1 MVNVEVKNRIL
12 NKLEKSNVIIIAHDR
27 GKERDELVEEII
39 SDVIGK
45 AKQNGKPNANFYEIN
60 ARKIAVPL
68 SSILENEDIVAYY
81 ISDLDYRI
89 LNQDVYIINAIYEKT
104 RNKKL
109 IITYNNM
116 YLSGLIEMF
125 TLFNVFNK
133 KFFALTRTANKVV
146 EIFSASDRELIA
158 NKNYKILECANKG
171 IIDFSSYKNID
182 INNLPEEEFH
192 IYKDIYTIVDR
203 VKEKI
208 ISNSNKDEGIVKHDI
223 DWSVSFNN
231 REVKYPITQLKN
243 TYNVEISKNN
253 YFSLDEADHKYLYCI
268 SLNYP
273 KLENYIEHFNE
284 KYDKIYYYMLTNDSI
299 PKGVKDKL
307 TVSYDERNYDS
318 ILSFIDIYEEKDLS
332 TIKFLMNKY
341 IDNYKKLN

>member
-1 MVNVEVKNRIL
+1 MVNVEIKNRIL
-12 NKLEKSNVIIIAHDR
+12 NKLNKSNVIIIAHDR
-27 GKERDELVEEII
+27 GKERDELVEEVISDII
-39 SDVIGK
+39 SNEK
-45 AKQNGKPNANFYEIN
+45 RNGKTNAKFYEIS
-60 ARKIAVPL
+60 ARKIAVPY
-68 SSILENEDIVAYY
+68 SAILDNEDIVAYY

-89 LNQDVYIINAIYEKT
+89 LNKDVYTINAIYEKT

-133 KFFALTRTANKVV
+133 KFFALTRTENKVV
-146 EIFSASDRELIA
+146 EIFSASDRELLA

-171 IIDFSSYKNID
+171 IIDFDSYKNID
-182 INNLPEEEFH
+182 INKHPEEEFR

-203 VKEKI
+203 IKDKI
-208 ISNSNKDEGIVKHDI
+208 ISNSNKEEGIIKHNI
-223 DWSVSFNN
+223 DWGVSFNN
-231 REVKYPITQLKN
+231 RGLKYPINQLKN
-243 TYNVEISKNN
+243 TYNIEISKNN

-268 SLNYP
+268 SFNYP

-284 KYDKIYYYMLTNDSI
+284 KYDKIYYYMLTNESI

-307 TVSYDERNYDS
+307 TVSFDERNYDS

-332 TIKFLMNKY
+332 IIKFLMNKY